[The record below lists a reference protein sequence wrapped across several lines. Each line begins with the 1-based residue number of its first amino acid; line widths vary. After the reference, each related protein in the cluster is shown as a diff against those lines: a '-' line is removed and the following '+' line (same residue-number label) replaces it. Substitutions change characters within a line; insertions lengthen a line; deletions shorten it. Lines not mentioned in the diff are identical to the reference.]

1 MSIIL
6 SKGIFKILF
15 QVLLNLLALSTL
27 VLHSI
32 ITFVQQENDDEEGR
46 GRGEKEGQKEGT
58 RLGQLMMTQSD
69 VCLCCRVLT
78 SCTELGSWQAFEIL
92 IYPVQ
97 Y

>member
-58 RLGQLMMTQSD
+58 QLGQLMMTQSD
-69 VCLCCRVLT
+69 VCLCRRVLNF
-78 SCTELGSWQAFEIL
+78 LHGVGKLAGF
-92 IYPVQ
+92 
-97 Y
+97 